1 MKYIYLLNNVVAE
14 IIPEIDDNFPEFTV
28 AQRYSPDFLKKCIK
42 IDDPTEVS
50 IGMIYENGIFKQYI
64 PPEIDVSNVVL

>member
-28 AQRYSPDFLKKCIK
+28 TQRYSPDFLKKCIK
-42 IDDPTEVS
+42 IDNATEVS
-50 IGMIYENGIFKQYI
+50 IGMKYVNGVFEVV
-64 PPEIDVSNVVL
+64 PLEPVPVID